1 MNSELQNVQED
12 MVADEAFSIYNKV
25 LTQLM
30 DKHHPTIK
38 KMIKSKNIKQTPCI
52 DLELR
57 TLRGE
62 EGEQQNEHSVNLKKN
77 VKNPTPSSYDA
88 SLLPLSLQKYVLT
101 TKAHSE
107 HLQVTPRCSTRTNC
121 WVMSHK
127 MCLAM
132 KT

>member
-30 DKHHPTIK
+30 DKHRPTIK
-38 KMIKSKNIKQTPCI
+38 KMIKQKQTPCI

-62 EGEQQNEHSVNLKKN
+62 EGERQSEHSVNLKEK
-77 VKNPTPSSYDA
+77 VKNPTTSSYEA

-107 HLQVTPRCSTRTNC
+107 HLQVTPRCSTR
-121 WVMSHK
+121 S
-127 MCLAM
+127 
-132 KT
+132 